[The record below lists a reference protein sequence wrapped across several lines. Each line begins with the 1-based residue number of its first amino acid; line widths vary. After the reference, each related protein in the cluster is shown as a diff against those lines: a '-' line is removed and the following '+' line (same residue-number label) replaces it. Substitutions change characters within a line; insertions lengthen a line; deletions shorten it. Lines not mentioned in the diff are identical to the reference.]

1 MGHNGAATGLN
12 PEFRKIKEVFFEG
25 RNQTMPKEPA
35 LRATHL
41 DWDRELCKK
50 GCKEWI
56 PWYKDRKGKTVYS
69 CRLGLIPERNITQ
82 WYCRHRKPE
91 KRGLEPMIK
100 P

>member
-1 MGHNGAATGLN
+1 
-12 PEFRKIKEVFFEG
+12 
-25 RNQTMPKEPA
+25 MPKEPA

-41 DWDRELCKK
+41 DWDRELCKR

-91 KRGLEPMIK
+91 KRGLEPRIK